1 MAKKKK
7 KVELSKMAMLET
19 KDGAIPVEFI
29 NLKRTNKRSNP
40 PTWVRLKASKQQ
52 VRNLQ
57 KEIDQLHSE
66 HFTALQNVELYETAY
81 KTALDGIRVR
91 DERIDRLIGM
101 LDGYISEIVDLRR
114 RIVALNA
121 D

>member
-1 MAKKKK
+1 MAKKK
-7 KVELSKMAMLET
+7 
-19 KDGAIPVEFI
+19 
-29 NLKRTNKRSNP
+29 

-57 KEIDQLHSE
+57 KGIDQLHSE

-81 KTALDGIRVR
+81 KTLLDGIRVR